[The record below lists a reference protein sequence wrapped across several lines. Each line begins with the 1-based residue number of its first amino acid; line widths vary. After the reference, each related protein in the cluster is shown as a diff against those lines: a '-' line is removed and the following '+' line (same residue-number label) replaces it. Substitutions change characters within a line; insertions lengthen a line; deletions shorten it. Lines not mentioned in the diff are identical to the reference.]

1 MAIYVDIQKSLGSF
15 SLAVQFEAKD
25 EIIGLLGASGCGK
38 SMTLKCIAG
47 IIKPDAGKIVLN
59 NRVLFDSEKKINLT
73 PQERKTGYL
82 FQNYALFP
90 HMTVEENIAAGIQR
104 SKPDRKKIVREK
116 IAAFYLEGLE
126 KRYPGQISGGQQQRV
141 ALARIFAAEPDII
154 MLDEPFSALDSH
166 LKWQIELETMKVLEK
181 YKGTIIFVSH
191 SRDEVYRLCERT
203 AVITK
208 GKIEQISAK
217 KELFISPET
226 LASSRLTGCKNHS
239 KAEKISDHTI
249 RAIDW
254 HCLLTSAN
262 PVPDNI
268 NYVGI
273 RAHYV
278 NYLNSQENSP
288 INCLNCEIERVI
300 EDTFSMMIIVRN
312 KNEFGLGS
320 EIVWQVAKE
329 EWQKISV
336 SGKNLRLQIP
346 ADKLV
351 FLK

>member
-15 SLAVQFEAKD
+15 SLAIKFEAKD
-25 EIIGLLGASGCGK
+25 EILGLLGASGCGK

-47 IIKPDAGKIVLN
+47 IIKPDAGKIILN
-59 NRVLFDSEKKINLT
+59 NRVLFDSAQKINLT

-90 HMTVEENIAAGIQR
+90 HMTVAENIAVGIHQP
-104 SKPDRKKIVREK
+104 KHDREKIVREK

-141 ALARIFAAEPDII
+141 ALARIFAAEPEII
-154 MLDEPFSALDSH
+154 MLDEPFSALDNH
-166 LKWQIELETMKVLEK
+166 LKWQIELETMKVLEQ

-203 AVITK
+203 AVITN

-217 KELFISPET
+217 KKLFTNPET

-239 KAEKISDHTI
+239 KAEKISDYTI

-254 HCLLTSAN
+254 HCLLTSKK

-268 NYVGI
+268 NYVGV
-273 RAHYV
+273 RAHYFE
-278 NYLNSQENSP
+278 YLNPQESSP
-288 INCLNCEIERVI
+288 INCLNCKIERVI

-312 KNEFGLGS
+312 ESELGLGS
-320 EIVWQVAKE
+320 EIVWQVAKD
-329 EWQKISV
+329 EWQKICGRGS
-336 SGKNLRLQIP
+336 NLSLKIP
-346 ADKLV
+346 TDQLL